1 MLFGQSAFQS
11 VLERLKAEDKTD
23 EDAGARAAHR
33 VPGLGTGLAF
43 DVMAFDVMALD
54 VMALD
59 VMALDVMALDV
70 MEGVSAGSQRVGQA
84 YFDNL
89 DLDAAAAIAEEPA
102 AAPPPEPVMPDHL
115 ARIAPEEIAAELA
128 IAAAD
133 TQQTLNEKRRAFA
146 KANHPDG
153 VAELFRDNANRRMM
167 IANLLIDEAMRRLPH
182 S

>member
-1 MLFGQSAFQS
+1 MLFGQSVFQS
-11 VLERLKAEDKTD
+11 VLERLKAEDETD
-23 EDAGARAAHR
+23 EDAGAPAVHR
-33 VPGLGTGLAF
+33 VSGLGTGLAF

-54 VMALD
+54 VM
-59 VMALDVMALDV
+59 
-70 MEGVSAGSQRVGQA
+70 EGVSAASQRVGQA

-102 AAPPPEPVMPDHL
+102 TAPPPEPVMPDHL
-115 ARIAPEEIAAELA
+115 ARIAPEKIAAELA

-153 VAELFRDNANRRMM
+153 VAEPFRDNANRRMM

>member
-1 MLFGQSAFQS
+1 MLFGQSVFQS
-11 VLERLKAEDKTD
+11 VLERLKAEDETD

-59 VMALDVMALDV
+59 VM
-70 MEGVSAGSQRVGQA
+70 EGVSAASQRVGQA

-102 AAPPPEPVMPDHL
+102 TAPPPEPVMPDHL
-115 ARIAPEEIAAELA
+115 ARIAPEKIAAELA

-153 VAELFRDNANRRMM
+153 VAEPFRDNANRRMM

>member
-1 MLFGQSAFQS
+1 MLFGQSVFQS
-11 VLERLKAEDKTD
+11 VLERLKAEDETD
-23 EDAGARAAHR
+23 EDAGVRAAHR

-54 VMALD
+54 VM
-59 VMALDVMALDV
+59 
-70 MEGVSAGSQRVGQA
+70 EGVSAASQRVGQA

-102 AAPPPEPVMPDHL
+102 TAPPPESVMPDHL
-115 ARIAPEEIAAELA
+115 ARIAPEKIAAELA

-153 VAELFRDNANRRMM
+153 VAEPFRDNANRRMM

>member
-1 MLFGQSAFQS
+1 MLFGQSVFQS
-11 VLERLKAEDKTD
+11 VLERLKAEDETD
-23 EDAGARAAHR
+23 EDAEAPAAHR
-33 VPGLGTGLAF
+33 ILGLAT
-43 DVMAFDVMALD
+43 VLAF
-54 VMALD
+54 
-59 VMALDVMALDV
+59 DV
-70 MEGVSAGSQRVGQA
+70 MEGVSAASQRVGEA

-89 DLDAAAAIAEEPA
+89 DLDPAAGIAEEPV

-128 IAAAD
+128 IAATD

-153 VAELFRDNANRRMM
+153 VAEPFRDNANRRMM

>member
-1 MLFGQSAFQS
+1 MLFGQSVFQS
-11 VLERLKAEDKTD
+11 VLERLKAEEETE
-23 EDAGARAAHR
+23 EDAEAPAARR
-33 VPGLGTGLAF
+33 VSGLGTGLAF
-43 DVMAFDVMALD
+43 DVM
-54 VMALD
+54 
-59 VMALDVMALDV
+59 
-70 MEGVSAGSQRVGQA
+70 EGVSAASQRVGQA

-89 DLDAAAAIAEEPA
+89 ELDATVAAVEEPA
-102 AAPPPEPVMPDHL
+102 PPPESEPVMPDHL

-153 VAELFRDNANRRMM
+153 VAEPFRDNANRRMM

>member
-1 MLFGQSAFQS
+1 MLFGQSVFQS
-11 VLERLKAEDKTD
+11 VLERLKAEDETD
-23 EDAGARAAHR
+23 EDAEAPAAHR

-54 VMALD
+54 VM
-59 VMALDVMALDV
+59 
-70 MEGVSAGSQRVGQA
+70 EGVSAASQRVGQA

-89 DLDAAAAIAEEPA
+89 ELDPAAAIAEEPA
-102 AAPPPEPVMPDHL
+102 PLPEPKAVMPDHL

-146 KANHPDG
+146 KTNHPDG
-153 VAELFRDNANRRMM
+153 VAQPFRDNANRRMT

>member
-1 MLFGQSAFQS
+1 MLFGQSVFQS
-11 VLERLKAEDKTD
+11 VLERLKAEDQTD
-23 EDAGARAAHR
+23 EDAEAPADHR
-33 VPGLGTGLAF
+33 VSGLATGLAF
-43 DVMAFDVMALD
+43 
-54 VMALD
+54 
-59 VMALDVMALDV
+59 DVMALDV
-70 MEGVSAGSQRVGQA
+70 MEGVSAASQRVGQA

-89 DLDAAAAIAEEPA
+89 ELDPAAAIAEEPA
-102 AAPPPEPVMPDHL
+102 PLPEPKAVMPDHL

-153 VAELFRDNANRRMM
+153 VAQPFRDNANRRMM

>member
-1 MLFGQSAFQS
+1 MLFGQSVFQS
-11 VLERLKAEDKTD
+11 VLERLKAEGETD
-23 EDAGARAAHR
+23 EDAEAPAAHR

-54 VMALD
+54 VM
-59 VMALDVMALDV
+59 
-70 MEGVSAGSQRVGQA
+70 EGVSAASQRVGQA

-89 DLDAAAAIAEEPA
+89 ELDPAAAIAEEPA
-102 AAPPPEPVMPDHL
+102 PLPEPKAVMPDHL

-153 VAELFRDNANRRMM
+153 VAQPFRDNANRRMM

>member
-1 MLFGQSAFQS
+1 MLFGQSVFQS

-43 DVMAFDVMALD
+43 DVMAF
-54 VMALD
+54 
-59 VMALDVMALDV
+59 DVMALDV

>member
-1 MLFGQSAFQS
+1 MLFGQSVFQS

-23 EDAGARAAHR
+23 EDGEAPAVHR
-33 VPGLGTGLAF
+33 VSGLGTGLAF
-43 DVMAFDVMALD
+43 DVMAF
-54 VMALD
+54 D

-84 YFDNL
+84 YFDNP